1 VIPYAI
7 ASYFTEL
14 LWYFTG
20 LQVGGVRI
28 MPWFHVQLLEKL
40 QLLQRVDA
48 IIATSLTDA
57 VAMYSVVTAPL

>member
-1 VIPYAI
+1 
-7 ASYFTEL
+7 
-14 LWYFTG
+14 
-20 LQVGGVRI
+20 